1 MKKKRFLMPIQI
13 VDAYSETAFAKRQT
27 GLLFNLPPPEGDR
40 EQLPEGVSLCMI
52 VKNEERFMAECLES
66 VKDWVD
72 EICIVDTGSTD
83 RTVEIA
89 RSYGAKMEF
98 REWRNDFAW
107 ARNESLAMAT
117 KRWTLVLDADEELSR
132 ESGPLL
138 RALRTTPADLCG
150 VYVNIINVV
159 NDPMGIGT
167 MSHRLV
173 RVFPTNPRLRYSNV
187 IHEAIGLAGG
197 EMRSV
202 FTPLSIIHKGYT
214 GEMLTSREKDSRNKP
229 LLAKA
234 YEENVGDPFALFNYG
249 NSAITSGDH
258 EIGIEMLEKMFALPI
273 GPKMYFPLGYI
284 MLSQAYSEGR
294 KDNDRALAI
303 IDEGIERFPADAGLI
318 FTRGQMLAR
327 LGRYDEARAAY
338 EQTITMRDGMF
349 SQAMTDE
356 EIFEWKVYFAMSVTY
371 DREGK
376 KELALECIDKAIANK
391 PESLH
396 LWLLRARLNDSL
408 ARYFEAEAAFRKAAE
423 LDPVSAQVE
432 LVNFLLRRQR
442 FSEAI
447 AMVEAGNDGDNAA
460 LIVDLNVAA
469 ARAMMGQQVGDP
481 VPHLEAALRRS
492 PGNGHALALSEEL
505 LKKRGDCATLA
516 RYLADELEAPLVL
529 PADFVRRAYR
539 LLGLGRAAD
548 ALDAAQRGLALAPAN
563 AELNFNAA
571 LALLRLGRDT
581 EAAGHLGR
589 IEDSAPEVF
598 PDAMQMRAALLMRLG
613 DVPGAAAAMNMWIG
627 SQHDDPNAIVTGAQW
642 LVQNGARVE
651 AKAILRK
658 HAERDPRIS
667 MQLASLLLGD
677 GDLEAAGSVAENA
690 LR

>member
-1 MKKKRFLMPIQI
+1 MPIHI
-13 VDAYSETAFAKRQT
+13 ADAYSETAFAKRQT
-27 GLLFNLPPPEGDR
+27 GLLFNLPAPEPDV
-40 EQLPEGVSLCMI
+40 EQLPEGISLCMI
-52 VKNEERFMAECLES
+52 VKNEERFMAECLDS
-66 VKDWVD
+66 VKEWVD

-89 RSYGAKMEF
+89 RSYGAKLEF
-98 REWRNDFAW
+98 REWRNDFSW

-138 RALRTTPADLCG
+138 RALRTTPAGLSG

-173 RVFPTNPRLRYSNV
+173 RIFPTNPRLRYSNV
-187 IHEAIGLAGG
+187 IHEAIGLIGG

-202 FTPLSIIHKGYT
+202 FTPVSIIHKGYT
-214 GEMLTSREKDSRNKP
+214 GEMLSSREKDSRNKP

-234 YEENVGDPFALFNYG
+234 YEENGDDPFALFNYG

-258 EIGIEMLEKMFALPI
+258 DTGIAMLEKMLAMPI
-273 GPKMYFPLGYI
+273 GPKMYFPLAYI
-284 MLSQAYSEGR
+284 MLSQGYSDGR
-294 KDNDRALAI
+294 RDNDKALAVVE
-303 IDEGIERFPADAGLI
+303 EGIERFPLDAGLI

-327 LGRYDEARAAY
+327 LKRYDEARECY
-338 EQTITMRDGMF
+338 NQTITMRDGMI

-376 KELALECIDKAIANK
+376 QDQALACIDKAIANK

-396 LWLLRARLNDSL
+396 LWLLRARLNEGL
-408 ARYFEAEAAFRKAAE
+408 ARYFEAEAAFRKAAD
-423 LDPVSAQVE
+423 LDPAIAQVE

-447 AMVEAGNDGDNAA
+447 AMVEAGNESENAG
-460 LIVDLNVAA
+460 LIVELNVAA
-469 ARAMMGQQVGDP
+469 ARAMFAHALGDP
-481 VPHLEAALRRS
+481 VPYLDAALRRS
-492 PGNGHALALSEEL
+492 PGNGSALALEEEVL
-505 LKKRGDCATLA
+505 TKRGDAAGLA
-516 RYLADELEAPLVL
+516 RLHAAELDAPLVG
-529 PADFVRRAYR
+529 AGDFVRRAYR

-548 ALDAAQRGLALAPAN
+548 ALAAAEAGLELAPLN
-563 AELNFNAA
+563 PELHFNAA
-571 LALLRLGRDT
+571 LALLRLGRDAD
-581 EAAGHLGR
+581 AADHLGR
-589 IEDSAPEVF
+589 IDDGSPAVF
-598 PDAMQMRAALLMRLG
+598 PDAMQMRAALLMRMG
-613 DVPGAAAAMNMWIG
+613 DVPASARAMTAWIG
-627 SQHDDPNAIVTGAQW
+627 SQGDDPNAVVTGAQW
-642 LVQNGARVE
+642 LVQNGARAE
-651 AKAILRK
+651 AKAILVA

-667 MQLASLLLGD
+667 MELASMLLTD
-677 GDLEAAGSVAENA
+677 GDLEAAGTVAERA